1 VRAKFD
7 KAGLNLFSYVQTI
20 DDDMSDGEID
30 AVFRQMHAL
39 KVSIFTTNQTRVGIG
54 PRVAPFSERYG
65 IQAAWHPHAQVNDP
79 NEVATP
85 GSAPATP
92 RSASA
97 PR

>member
-1 VRAKFD
+1 
-7 KAGLNLFSYVQTI
+7 
-20 DDDMSDGEID
+20 
-30 AVFRQMHAL
+30 MHAL